1 MSGWRL
7 LLTRSADECVALAAQ
22 LAEQGVASSSLPLLI
37 IEPLPDTASQLA
49 CLQDLARYSAVIVV
63 SKPAARL
70 ALQRIEQHAVPVP
83 PALPWFSVGAATA
96 EILQGHGL
104 TVHYPASGD
113 DSEALLALP
122 ELQQALTQAPSPRV
136 LILRG
141 ESGRELLAE
150 RLGAMGVQVDYL
162 ALYRRSCPTD
172 PAATLAQCIQAER
185 LNGLVVSSGQ
195 GFTHLHDLAGDAW
208 DQLRRLPLFVPSSR
222 VAEMARAAGA
232 ETVVDCRGASASA
245 LLAAL
250 QAQPAPI
257 TDAKD
262 GHVSETTAKPA
273 AHDLPPQPDSLT
285 EPPVAKQVSP
295 PPSDKTS
302 RGNGLALFALLIAAA
317 GLAAGAW
324 GTWQVRALSAQSAEQ
339 VAQIEASR
347 CDSQALGQQLRR
359 RDERLAQ
366 LPSAAELDTRQRLLA
381 QLQGDQQLLN
391 QRLETVLGASR
402 QDWRLAEAEH
412 LLRLASLRLSALQDV
427 NSAEALV
434 NAADQILREQDD
446 PAAFAAREQ
455 VARAMEALRT
465 TVDPDRTGLFLQLG
479 ALREQVADLNALT
492 PTLAGEGGVLEELA
506 AQDTSGSWWS
516 NALQRL
522 SQYIRIEVGNDEVIR
537 PVLAGQNLTQ
547 VRLALGLALEQAQ
560 WGALHG
566 ETGVYQQAL
575 KQAKD
580 ILATSF
586 DQQNPASRALLARL
600 SALESQPI
608 EVQVPDLAPALG
620 AVQAYIEQKHSMRE
634 TAQDAVVAPAQAP
647 DEASAEDA
655 QP

>member
-7 LLTRSADECVALAAQ
+7 LLTRPADECVALAAQ
-22 LAEQGVASSSLPLLI
+22 LAEQEVQSSSLPLLA
-37 IEPLPDTASQLA
+37 IEPLEETPSQRA
-49 CLQDLARYSAVIVV
+49 CLQELGRYSAVIVV

-70 ALQRIEQHAVPVP
+70 ALERIEGRALPVP

-141 ESGRELLAE
+141 EGGRELLAE

-162 ALYRRSCPTD
+162 ALYRRNRPVY
-172 PAATLAQCIQAER
+172 PVGALLQRIQAER

-195 GFTHLHDLAGDAW
+195 GFTHLHELAGDAW
-208 DQLRRLPLFVPSSR
+208 DDVRRLPLFVPSPR
-222 VAEMARAAGA
+222 VAELARATGA
-232 ETVVDCRGASASA
+232 ETVVDCRGASAAA

-262 GHVSETTAKPA
+262 GYVSETTAKPA
-273 AHDLPPQPDSLT
+273 AHDLPSQPDSLT
-285 EPPVAKQVSP
+285 EPPVDNKPASP
-295 PPSDKTS
+295 PPGGKAA
-302 RGNGLALFALLIAAA
+302 RGNGLALLALLIGAA

-347 CDSQALGQQLRR
+347 SDSQALGQQLKRL
-359 RDERLAQ
+359 DERLAQ

-434 NAADQILREQDD
+434 HAADQILREQDD

-479 ALREQVADLNALT
+479 ALREQVAELNALT

-506 AQDTSGSWWS
+506 AQDTTGSWWS

-566 ETGVYQQAL
+566 ESGVYQQAL

-586 DQQNPASRALLARL
+586 DQQNPASRALLVRL
-600 SALESQPI
+600 EALTTRSI

-634 TAQDAVVAPAQAP
+634 TVQEAVETP

-655 QP
+655 RP